1 MKILVTGGA
10 GFIGSHVVDAYV
22 AAGHD
27 VIAVDN
33 LWEYGGGK
41 RENVNPQARL
51 VEMDIRDPAFAA
63 LIQAERPEVI
73 SHHAAQASV
82 KVSTDD
88 PRLDAD
94 VNLLGLINLLQAA
107 EQAGT
112 RKVLFAS
119 SGATYGT
126 VEQLPITE
134 ETRQQPQAP
143 YGITKYASE
152 FYLMYWQ
159 AERGVDF
166 TAFRYGN
173 VYGPRQDPHGEAGV
187 VAIFSDRVLTNQ
199 PCRIDWTGEQAK
211 DYVYVG
217 DLARANVL
225 ALDKGSGARL
235 NLATGTPT
243 SVNRLFELICQAA
256 GNTVPTVS
264 APRRAGDIFLSYFDI
279 SRAAEV
285 LGWQPTK
292 TIEEGIAETVT
303 WFRAKHEAA
312 GTLA

>member
-1 MKILVTGGA
+1 VTGGA

-22 AAGHD
+22 EAGHE

-33 LWEYGGGK
+33 LWEYGGGR
-41 RENVNPQARL
+41 RENVHAGARF

-63 LIQAERPEVI
+63 LIRAERPEVI
-73 SHHAAQASV
+73 NHHAAQASV

-88 PRLDAD
+88 PALDAG

-134 ETRQQPQAP
+134 ATPQNPQSP

-152 FYLMYWQ
+152 LYLLYWQ
-159 AERGVDF
+159 AERGIDF

-217 DLARANVL
+217 DLARANLL
-225 ALDKGSGARL
+225 ALDRGSGARL

-243 SVNRLFELICQAA
+243 SVNRLFELICRA
-256 GNTVPTVS
+256 GGRTVPTVS
-264 APRRAGDIFLSYFDI
+264 APRRPGDIFLSYFDI

-285 LGWQPTK
+285 LGWQPTV
-292 TIEEGIAETVT
+292 TIEQGIAQTVA

-312 GTLA
+312 GTLV